1 VHVFV
6 SPVCTGTLNHVHI
19 PRECDDYSTPKE
31 YEAEGVRGSAA
42 RTLAGQRLVSG
53 TVWCSTRFEN
63 MIPHPT
69 AALFKGELDISTERE
84 RFFGDVMLHIEC

>member
-1 VHVFV
+1 MYT
-6 SPVCTGTLNHVHI
+6 S
-19 PRECDDYSTPKE
+19 RERVMITQDLRM

-53 TVWCSTRFEN
+53 TVWCSRRFEN

-69 AALFKGELDISTERE
+69 AALLKDEFDIFEGSEK
-84 RFFGDVMLHIEC
+84 